1 MKSTIFQKTCESL
14 IQIHWAVLKLQEF
27 KKKKKKNVYERQH
40 FLRTPCKTLKHWIDH
55 GEEFFSIRITQNM
68 IFYDLPKIISILET
82 EKLYEKQ

>member
-1 MKSTIFQKTCESL
+1 MRS
-14 IQIHWAVLKLQEF
+14 
-27 KKKKKKNVYERQH
+27 
-40 FLRTPCKTLKHWIDH
+40 DH